1 MAKPKQA
8 QTAANSTIT
17 QANNSSFTVW
27 SPQDTVRD
35 VAESLGIGNIS
46 DDVLRSLAMD
56 VEYRILEI
64 IEQAVKFKRHSKRE
78 TLTSDDIA
86 KSLKVLNV
94 EPLYGY
100 APGIGVQNFTKTQVG
115 VGPQQQNLYCLND
128 EEVDF
133 DELINEPLPP
143 APRIPS
149 FTAHWLAVEGV
160 QPAIP
165 QNPPLTEIRHNY
177 PPFVRGAIVTS
188 INENSLQTVV
198 PEEDLNEEITEKS
211 GALNGK
217 QQDSSVAV
225 QQSQSSQA
233 GSKIAK
239 SIIKPGSKE
248 LEVKPR
254 VKHVLSRE
262 LQIYFEKVCEAL
274 LDQEITDAKTRVKT
288 AALHSLKNDTGL
300 HQLVPYFISFIS
312 EQITYNLDNLA
323 LLATIL
329 EMMYSLLCNESIFL
343 DPYIHTLMPPILT
356 LLLAKNIGNENNTLE
371 QTLGLRDFASELL
384 NHVLHKFPKLDK
396 TLKPRL
402 TRTLLKSF
410 LDTNRTMGT
419 YYGCFR
425 GVMVLGPETV
435 RFFMGNLHNW
445 AELVIP
451 SLQSSVDSPK
461 TEPLLELPEKEAQKN
476 YVSDNKDDLPTKE
489 AQDQD
494 VNMTSPPTEQGETAD
509 QDVNITLPSTEDAAV
524 EKVQN
529 DENENNNVVSEERKN
544 ETVGEELPEAD
555 EPPLED
561 NNAENKIAVSSKEN
575 AVNETS
581 DEKTDV
587 INSKEKVEGV
597 TGEDAEQQENAK
609 QSDEMEP
616 KSENSGSQQQSETP
630 SHIANDTEKSVVE
643 ANSNTTD
650 QQVANDVEMADAS
663 SSQGVP
669 NETKIADTNARPTD
683 ASLPEPTTENPVPE
697 SSSDVI
703 SQENKKPEDTVT
715 ASSVEKM
722 SSKFTNEE
730 FDHLVKIIIEF
741 LKTLEQ
747 ELPPMEQ
754 SGSEPLSV
762 EEFTNLQNRVGQVVA
777 ERIKSFS
784 DHTEARKLYKAI
796 FFGTLGDA

>member
-100 APGIGVQNFTKTQVG
+100 APGVGVQNFTKTQVG

-133 DELINEPLPP
+133 DQLINEPLPP

-177 PPFVRGAIVTS
+177 TPFVRGAIVTS

-198 PEEDLNEEITEKS
+198 PEEDLNEDITEKS
-211 GALNGK
+211 TASTGK
-217 QQDSSVAV
+217 QQDTTPAGATV
-225 QQSQSSQA
+225 QANQTSQT

-274 LDQEITDAKTRVKT
+274 LDQENTDAKTRAKT

-356 LLLAKNIGNENNTLE
+356 LLLAKSIGNEDNTLE

-384 NHVLHKFPKLDK
+384 NHVLRKFPKLDK

-451 SLQSSVDSPK
+451 PLQVSLNSPITK
-461 TEPLLELPEKEAQKN
+461 PLIEVPEKEAEQN
-476 YVSDNKDDLPTKE
+476 FVADNKAEPTTNE
-489 AQDQD
+489 
-494 VNMTSPPTEQGETAD
+494 PAD
-509 QDVNITLPSTEDAAV
+509 QDVDMTSLQTEDLATDTLAEDKNGHLNV
-524 EKVQN
+524 EE
-529 DENENNNVVSEERKN
+529 DEQKN
-544 ETVGEELPEAD
+544 EADGEPTRETNESL
-555 EPPLED
+555 LED
-561 NNAENKIAVSSKEN
+561 DNVKKETAVSSSEQTVNEIPSEKKDDINLKEN
-575 AVNETS
+575 EEAET
-581 DEKTDV
+581 
-587 INSKEKVEGV
+587 
-597 TGEDAEQQENAK
+597 QQEIVKQPDESEPQNA
-609 QSDEMEP
+609 D
-616 KSENSGSQQQSETP
+616 SETEKQLKTQNQP
-630 SHIANDTEKSVVE
+630 VAETETETETEIPTAEADSNTPDQETEK
-643 ANSNTTD
+643 
-650 QQVANDVEMADAS
+650 DVEMTNAS
-663 SSQGVP
+663 SSTGVLSEVKTTEDNAEP
-669 NETKIADTNARPTD
+669 IGSSSNE
-683 ASLPEPTTENPVPE
+683 ASAENPVPK
-697 SSSDVI
+697 SSSDDVT
-703 SQENKKPEDTVT
+703 QVNEKKEVPDAVANTDKV
-715 ASSVEKM
+715 

-730 FDHLVKIIIEF
+730 FDHLVKVIIEF

-754 SGSEPLSV
+754 AGSQPLSV
-762 EEFTNLQNRVGQVVA
+762 EEYTNLQNQVGQVVA
-777 ERIKSFS
+777 QTIKSFPEP
-784 DHTEARKLYKAI
+784 TEARKLYKAI
-796 FFGTLGDA
+796 FFGTLGHG